1 LPHKSGMKIFISHSE
16 SDEKWARL
24 LRSRL
29 SEEGFE
35 VWNSA
40 SDIAPG
46 DNWLLKSGKALEA
59 ADAMIVL
66 LSPDSAKS
74 DSVRSE
80 IEFAL
85 GSPQF
90 RDRLIPLLV
99 KPTEDIPWILRKLQ
113 IIRATKDADETVG
126 RVIAVLQKSLVAA

>member
-1 LPHKSGMKIFISHSE
+1 MKIFISYSE
-16 SDEKWARL
+16 ADEKWARL
-24 LRSRL
+24 LGARL

-35 VWNSA
+35 VWNSENE
-40 SDIAPG
+40 IAPG
-46 DNWLLKSGKALEA
+46 DNWLLKSGKALQA

-80 IEFAL
+80 VEYAL
-85 GSPQF
+85 SSPQF

-113 IIRATKDADETVG
+113 IIRATKGLEDAVS
-126 RVIAVLQKSLVAA
+126 RVVSALQKALVPA